1 MANGNYTF
9 SGLFYYLMKPYKGHP
24 DSFRTS
30 RCRPRQRRPLWRFP
44 YFHFTPNLSVLEP
57 PLPSIWLKRVNP
69 HGSSSI
75 FKSSPTQCLRP
86 QVRPPTSSPLIIVT
100 LSLKSGPW
108 TLCFLSQFQL
118 SEYFKKRKKKN
129 WKELRCPLGASCTLS
144 GCFQAKVIFPAHSKE
159 MQIRKKDFG
168 FNLWCQHG
176 AYFRL
181 EWR

>member
-1 MANGNYTF
+1 MCQKKQIIKIKYVFRHVRMANGNYTF

-30 RCRPRQRRPLWRFP
+30 RCRPRQRHPLWRFP

-118 SEYFKKRKKKN
+118 SEYFKKRKKK
-129 WKELRCPLGASCTLS
+129 KLEGVEMSPRCLLYSFWVFS
-144 GCFQAKVIFPAHSKE
+144 SKSYFPST
-159 MQIRKKDFG
+159 F
-168 FNLWCQHG
+168 
-176 AYFRL
+176 
-181 EWR
+181 

>member
-1 MANGNYTF
+1 MCQKKQIIKIKYVFRHVRMANGNYTF

-118 SEYFKKRKKKN
+118 SEYFKKRKKKKTGRS
-129 WKELRCPLGASCTLS
+129 WDVSSVPPVLFLGVFKQKLFSQHIL
-144 GCFQAKVIFPAHSKE
+144 
-159 MQIRKKDFG
+159 KK
-168 FNLWCQHG
+168 C
-176 AYFRL
+176 R
-181 EWR
+181 